1 MTEPSEKATGS
12 VKAVYGRITWGAYD
26 QIFTVDAAATKKFDC
41 QDDHQTI
48 VEVAAFDPK
57 RYETTHPVKLTC
69 TATGRFLLTK
79 QLDEAF
85 GRLAAGELPEGS
97 RSEDDVKRQ
106 SYRDGVYHSYSLP
119 FDQYPAEVQA
129 FMSRIYRTLY
139 EWASRVWRLLRWRS
153 DAIGSHELF
162 QTILASEWS
171 RGDQPS
177 WYKLPVKG
185 YGRTGSW
192 GIPRLDAP
200 VAYSVQRLLTSGIAE
215 PTSEELLR
223 EAWAARGA
231 NPRAGLLLAVAAAEV
246 SFKELVIDLVPEVRW
261 LTLNVQSPPL
271 VRLLSNFLPELP
283 VRQGV
288 AAPPPRELRRVMQK
302 AVEARNDLAH
312 QGEFDRLDVDLYEIL
327 EVVRSLLHQ
336 FAYYRGFTWV
346 TPVW

>member
-1 MTEPSEKATGS
+1 MTEPSEEAANS
-12 VKAVYGRITWGAYD
+12 MKAVYGRITWGAYD
-26 QIFTVDAAATKKFDC
+26 QIFTVDAASTQKFDC
-41 QDDHQTI
+41 QDGHQTI

-69 TATGRFLLTK
+69 TAAGRFLLTK
-79 QLDEAF
+79 QLDETF
-85 GRLAAGELPEGS
+85 RRPAAGELPEGS
-97 RSEDDVKRQ
+97 QSEDDVKRQ
-106 SYRDGVYHSYSLP
+106 SYRDGVYHSYSIP
-119 FDQYPAEVQA
+119 VDQYPAEVQA
-129 FMSRIYRTLY
+129 SMSGIYRTLY

-171 RGDQPS
+171 RDSQPP
-177 WYKLPVKG
+177 WYELPVKG
-185 YGRTGSW
+185 YARAGGW

-200 VAYSVQRLLTSGIAE
+200 VAYSVRRLLTSGIAE

-246 SFKELVIDLVPEVRW
+246 GFKALVIDLVPEVRW
-261 LTLNVQSPPL
+261 LTLHVPSPPL
-271 VRLLSNFLPELP
+271 VRLLSNSLPELP

-288 AAPPPRELRRVMQK
+288 AACPPPKLRSVMQK
-302 AVEARNDLAH
+302 AVDARNDLAH
-312 QGEFDRLDVDLYEIL
+312 QGKFDRLDVDLDEIL

-336 FAYYRGFTWV
+336 FAYYRDFTWV
-346 TPVW
+346 TPAW

>member
-1 MTEPSEKATGS
+1 MTESIEEAAES
-12 VKAVYGRITWGAYD
+12 AKAVYGRITWGAYD
-26 QIFTVDAAATKKFDC
+26 QIFTVDAATTQKFDC

-48 VEVAAFDPK
+48 VEVAAFEPE
-57 RYETTHPVKLTC
+57 RYETPHPVKLTC
-69 TATGRFLLTK
+69 TAAGRFVLTN

-85 GRLAAGELPEGS
+85 SRLAAGELPEGS
-97 RSEDDVKRQ
+97 RSEDDVRRQ
-106 SYRDGVYHSYSLP
+106 SYRDGVHHSYSLP

-129 FMSRIYRTLY
+129 FMSGIYRTLY

-171 RGDQPS
+171 RDGQPS

-185 YGRTGSW
+185 YVTAGNRV
-192 GIPRLDAP
+192 IPRLNAP
-200 VAYSVQRLLTSGIAE
+200 VTYSAQRLLTSGIVE

-223 EAWAARGA
+223 EASAACGA

-246 SFKELVIDLVPEVRW
+246 GFKEMVIDLVPEVRW

-271 VRLLSNFLPELP
+271 VRLLSNSLSELP

-288 AAPPPRELRRVMQK
+288 AAPPPRELRRVMEK
-302 AVEARNDLAH
+302 AVKARNDLAH

-327 EVVRSLLHQ
+327 EVVRSILHQ

-346 TPVW
+346 MPVW